1 MTKNNDEIDLIEVFS
16 KSANWFKK
24 VCNSIIMF
32 FIRNFIRLSIF
43 ILIGI
48 GIAFANYFS
57 TKRYY
62 NTEMILQTNAVSS
75 ADMINYLNTF
85 DIKSFNK
92 NNSNSLKDIKAYYII
107 DINKDGQP
115 DYVEYKNITDT
126 AVTNRRMKNKVD
138 ILISV
143 YKNSSIDSIK
153 DTILSFITKNKYF
166 QKVNNLRINQL
177 NNLISKTNV
186 ELQKLDS
193 VESINYFYKNP
204 YEKSNEKN
212 MIILNE
218 KDVKLFHND
227 ILTLYK
233 RKQSYKKQLALYKDI
248 VTVTQDFTPIIKAK
262 NSLTKKLK
270 NFIIILFCIGLVY
283 SIIIDQRKNLKTL
296 IQRSKK
302 K

>member
-1 MTKNNDEIDLIEVFS
+1 MTKNNDEIDLIEIFS
-16 KSANWFKK
+16 KFANWTKAI
-24 VCNSIIMF
+24 CNNFIMF
-32 FIRNFIRLSIF
+32 FIRNFISLSIF

-48 GIAFANYFS
+48 GIALANYFI

-62 NTEMILQTNAVSS
+62 NTEMVLQTNAVSS
-75 ADMINYLNTF
+75 VEMINYINTF

-92 NNSNSLKDIKAYYII
+92 NNSNVLKDIKAYYII
-107 DINKDGQP
+107 DINRDEQP
-115 DYVEYKNITDT
+115 DYVEYNNITDT
-126 AVTNRRMKNKVD
+126 TITNHRMKDKVD

-143 YKNSSIDSIK
+143 YKNSSLDSIK
-153 DTILSFITKNKYF
+153 DKILSFINKNTYF
-166 QKVNNLRINQL
+166 QKVNNIRINQL

-193 VESINYFYKNP
+193 VESINYFYKEP

-218 KDVKLFHND
+218 KNVKLFHKD
-227 ILTLYK
+227 ILSLYR
-233 RKQSYKKQLALYKDI
+233 RKQSYKKQLALYKNI
-248 VTVTQDFTPIIKAK
+248 VTVTQDFYPVTKVK

-270 NFIIILFCIGLVY
+270 DFLIIFFCIGLVY